1 MYIPGFTWYNIIT
14 VKEET
19 PSQLN
24 IKRSEERKM
33 YKNSKGKMIEARLLG
48 GKGQEDLI
56 AKGYHIILA
65 KFRESEQE
73 LYDRLTTSGYNYKSV
88 RIWKCSTAVRG
99 IHDIFAMV
107 K

>member
-1 MYIPGFTWYNIIT
+1 
-14 VKEET
+14 
-19 PSQLN
+19 
-24 IKRSEERKM
+24 M
-33 YKNSKGKMIEARLLG
+33 YKNSKGKVIEARLLG

-56 AKGYHIILA
+56 AQGYHIILA

-73 LYDRLTTSGYNYKSV
+73 LYDRLITSGYNYKSI